1 MKFSDIEQDKWEQ
14 LKPYLDTCLLPLT
27 GLRGYESPAE
37 ATKRLEELRDAL
49 ECLERPFHGRLVTYP
64 AMHFIVDDKSAQF
77 VNELV
82 RRLKENGFKYVIVL
96 TIQSDL
102 DKWVLDDSDLFLC
115 VDPLMVKEKPQEI
128 REILNKKVSQMW
140 RPVT

>member
-1 MKFSDIEQDKWEQ
+1 MKFNDIEQDKWEQ

-27 GLRGYESPAE
+27 GLTGYESPSE

-49 ECLERPFHGRLVTYP
+49 DCLERPFHGRLVTYP
-64 AMHFIVDDKSAQF
+64 AMHYTADENSARSA
-77 VNELV
+77 NELA

-96 TIQSDL
+96 TIQSNL
-102 DKWVLDDSDLFLC
+102 NEWVMDDADLFVC
-115 VDPLMVKEKPQEI
+115 VDPLILREKPQEI
-128 REILNKKVSQMW
+128 RENLNKKVNQLW